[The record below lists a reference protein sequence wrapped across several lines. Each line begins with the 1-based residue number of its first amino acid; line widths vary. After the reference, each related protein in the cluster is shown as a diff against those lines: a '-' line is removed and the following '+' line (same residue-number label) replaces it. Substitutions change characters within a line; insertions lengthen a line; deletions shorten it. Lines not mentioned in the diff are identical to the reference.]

1 MSPEV
6 PDPSIRDS
14 LAHRAVL
21 EEPFMPI
28 RSILVPTDFSE
39 HSAAAL
45 QLASELARS
54 FSAKIHLMHSYWIH
68 VSLGTSDPFL
78 IPVDFT
84 GKMRESARVALEQLE
99 KSISGTGIC
108 CEVHL
113 SALPAAA
120 AILEIAKEIPA
131 DMIVMGTEGLT
142 GMKHVLLGSV
152 AERIVRLA
160 PCPVLTVKATQG
172 NPEAPER
179 ASS

>member
-84 GKMRESARVALEQLE
+84 LEQLE